1 MHICIMHKFK
11 EYDSTDEK
19 YAYASAHKTREE
31 AEQAIRDEIESD
43 IDADMYGSEDC
54 DEEERDEVMRKCTEA
69 AFAEGE
75 EGGYHNAVLHYG
87 DFTAYYDIT
96 ETIIEEN

>member
-1 MHICIMHKFK
+1 MKICIMHKTK
-11 EYDSTDEK
+11 VYHSTDEVYV
-19 YAYASAHKTREE
+19 YAAAFKTRDE

-43 IDADMYGSEDC
+43 IDADMDGSEDC
-54 DEEERDEVMRKCTEA
+54 DEEERDEVMRIATEE

-75 EGGYHNAVLHYG
+75 EGDYHNAVLHYG

-96 ETIIEEN
+96 ETYV